1 MKPNGCILY
10 EGPSRLDGS
19 PIVVIATGLNGSSGN
34 RKTGDMIQTW
44 IIRSDLH
51 PLEALRGG
59 TDTGICGDCPHRS
72 KASGGSGACYVNV
85 SQAPTSIWNA
95 YKRGSYPA
103 VDWERFRGRAIRF
116 GAYGDP
122 TAAPLKLWRKLG
134 KLSSANTGY
143 THQWRRFPGY
153 RGLLMASV
161 DTPAEAAEASRRG
174 WRTFRIRTQA
184 QPLEAG
190 EFICPASE
198 EAGKRMLCAAC
209 MACDGN
215 RRGARRASPAI
226 VVHGVWA
233 GSFEA

>member
-10 EGPSRLDGS
+10 EGKSRLDGA

-59 TDTGICGDCPHRS
+59 DDTSICGDCPHRS
-72 KASGGSGACYVNV
+72 KASGGTSACYVNV

-95 YKRGSYPA
+95 YKRGTYGP
-103 VDWERFRGRAIRF
+103 VDWSRFAGRSIRF

-122 TAAPLKLWRKLG
+122 TAAPLALWRKLG
-134 KLSSANTGY
+134 KLSASNTGY
-143 THQWRRFPGY
+143 THQWRKFPGY

-161 DTPAEAAEASRRG
+161 DTPAEALDARGKG
-174 WRTFRIRTQA
+174 WRTFRVRTAA
-184 QPLEAG
+184 QPLQPG
-190 EFICPASE
+190 EFVCPASA
-198 EAGKRMLCAAC
+198 EAGKRLVCAEC
-209 MACDGN
+209 TACDGN
-215 RRGARRASPAI
+215 RRGEKRASVAI
-226 VVHGVWA
+226 VAHGVWA
-233 GSFEA
+233 GSFSA